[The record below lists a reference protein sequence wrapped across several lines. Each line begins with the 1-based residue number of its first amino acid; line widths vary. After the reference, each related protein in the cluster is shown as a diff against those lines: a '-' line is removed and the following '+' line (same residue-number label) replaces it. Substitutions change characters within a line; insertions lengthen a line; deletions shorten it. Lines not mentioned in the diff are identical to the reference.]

1 MPRELAKAGFEVSL
15 LTPRNSLTEKS
26 RFVDKVTYLPDKVT
40 FPAWAKTFVSTVQ
53 AGLPRLVLPCDDT
66 SFRLLAMFVLT
77 PQDAIDPP
85 TYSFVASLIRRSL
98 GDPRHYRTSVDKTLL
113 IPAAETLGI
122 RVPPYLVAAD
132 FDAIDSF
139 AATQGYAVVLKG
151 GYGSAGDNVI
161 ICSDAR
167 DVEQAFAS
175 MRQKR
180 SKGFDGAGSDRVLVQ
195 AHVSG
200 ASQYYSIVAWSGK
213 LLAGFANDKVQ
224 AMRGPKSAAT
234 VVRLHRS
241 PEVHGLAEKLVQA
254 FDMSGI
260 LSVECIIDEHTGEPY
275 LLEINRRFGPSTFRG
290 GVIGVDLCA
299 ALHAAVHGLPSPTR
313 IELGDDEASIRV
325 NFPQE
330 WLRDPR
336 SEWLRNHPVDVP
348 WDDPGLIKAML
359 ALRNQQ

>member
-1 MPRELAKAGFEVSL
+1 MPTPALLVSSAMGWMGPPRMPRELAKAGFEVSL

-113 IPAAETLGI
+113 IPAAEALGI
-122 RVPPYLVAAD
+122 RVPRYVVAAD

-161 ICSDAR
+161 ICSDA
-167 DVEQAFAS
+167 
-175 MRQKR
+175 
-180 SKGFDGAGSDRVLVQ
+180 AGSRAGICLDAPKTEQRV
-195 AHVSG
+195 
-200 ASQYYSIVAWSGK
+200 
-213 LLAGFANDKVQ
+213 
-224 AMRGPKSAAT
+224 
-234 VVRLHRS
+234 
-241 PEVHGLAEKLVQA
+241 
-254 FDMSGI
+254 
-260 LSVECIIDEHTGEPY
+260 
-275 LLEINRRFGPSTFRG
+275 
-290 GVIGVDLCA
+290 
-299 ALHAAVHGLPSPTR
+299 
-313 IELGDDEASIRV
+313 
-325 NFPQE
+325 
-330 WLRDPR
+330 
-336 SEWLRNHPVDVP
+336 
-348 WDDPGLIKAML
+348 
-359 ALRNQQ
+359 